1 MTKDPLLSLSQLHGE
16 GRVTCRALKG
26 AGFLTLGAIASTTL
40 EELSDRAHLSARSA
54 RRLRDGAR
62 EMIGQG
68 AEADLASPPL
78 SSRAGRPAKLRRPRS
93 VPAPFPGRSPSF
105 SQGVTEAEM
114 RVLRGDDMAPTPA
127 PKPAPGA

>member
-16 GRVTCRALKG
+16 GRVTCRALKA
-26 AGFLTLGAIASTTL
+26 AGYITLGSIASTSL

-68 AEADLASPPL
+68 AAADVASPPL
-78 SSRAGRPAKLRRPRS
+78 SSRAGRPAKRRGPRP
-93 VPAPFPGRSPSF
+93 VPAAFPGRLPAF
-105 SQGVTEAEM
+105 SQGVTEAEL
-114 RVLRGDDMAPTPA
+114 RVLRGEDLAPAPP